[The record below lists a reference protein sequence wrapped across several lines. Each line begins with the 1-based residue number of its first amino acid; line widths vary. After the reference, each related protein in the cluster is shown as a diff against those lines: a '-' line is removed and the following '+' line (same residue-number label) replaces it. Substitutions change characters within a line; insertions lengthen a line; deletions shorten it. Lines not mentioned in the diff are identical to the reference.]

1 MINFGRAVGLFNRFS
16 PKISKGIGQVAH
28 IARNVGQA
36 VQNVRNIGSTVNAMS
51 GGRIGYIV
59 TSFLPEYPLFSRTIH
74 FSPGIHYTHIRSTKF
89 DFAQVLSWKCALNT
103 KRTLKARQEH

>member
-1 MINFGRAVGLFNRFS
+1 MFNFGRAVGLFNRFS

-51 GGRIGYIV
+51 NGRIGSTPFGQKMQEITNKV
-59 TSFLPEYPLFSRTIH
+59 ESGANFIANNEDKAHGFIGDISR
-74 FSPGIHYTHIRSTKF
+74 KVN
-89 DFAQVLSWKCALNT
+89 A
-103 KRTLKARQEH
+103 

>member
-51 GGRIGYIV
+51 GGRIGSSPFGQKMQEITNKVY
-59 TSFLPEYPLFSRTIH
+59 SNFSE
-74 FSPGIHYTHIRSTKF
+74 IRSSE
-89 DFAQVLSWKCALNT
+89 FADDEGRAQGAINDISRKINA
-103 KRTLKARQEH
+103 